1 MSTITAGFDGTNN
14 ITITNINSSSKP
26 IIPLTEFNKLAVP
39 PMTYTSYD
47 GSIATTDAEKFVVE
61 QQTINFLDTVKDGGG
76 GVNMV
81 QMIDGLKM
89 YKKHVSPDT
98 PKFQGITKALTNLE
112 EATFEQATIKPSF
125 YDRSWTKIKKK
136 KNKLDPPLPFK
147 KIFYDVGLDP
157 ETYIV
162 KPFEILNTFG
172 KYMDPSKA
180 GDSSTKYWPPKD
192 KTLVFD
198 ASFMELFGFPNSSI
212 SATKIQGNKKW
223 NYDLSAGGVPVN
235 WNGASQADPNS
246 SLFAG
251 NAAKNRLLGDGTTN
265 SDRKRAL
272 LMLKEWGDKF
282 QVLTAFVWSSLNKD
296 TYAVVTND
304 KVVALLCTILKL
316 NCIQYVEKQVKGQPK
331 KYTIKVYES
340 SMTPNTDAAK
350 RYNSTRKEI
359 IAHNKEYIKLIRQLS
374 NNPTEPI
381 EFPSHGVWKDLP
393 KSFYEAV
400 LVDLEN
406 INNNMFTNNP
416 PKPENETES
425 ADVIEG
431 DIKNMRSEFSF
442 ILFIR
447 EIAGQMK
454 MLGMSNYTS
463 DIRAKPKLA
472 AEFDI
477 PNDGLRHSFY
487 TIGLRAANQSAAR
500 GGSYDGSPEIRRRM
514 PGVRTAEER
523 KKTSQLKRATAV
535 SQVRAQKLQ
544 EKRDAPSWDDTDF
557 YSEPIYEWQEIPNKV
572 QQGPLVETTMKK
584 VDINELLRENIK
596 KALARTDVPRVY
608 RTMFDTIYSL
618 VLHWSYVNSG
628 VPLEEDDLYQLISDP
643 ENGIFQNLT
652 TKEEI
657 DQQLQQLQQLQQ
669 PSAVMVKAVSEDR
682 KKRRDED
689 QPAPPG
695 EGPEKV
701 RKMSPEAES
710 RLRAT
715 RKRART
721 VGGRSTRKNRKIKNI
736 KKRTRRKKRSGR
748 KRKKKRTLRKKH

>member
-14 ITITNINSSSKP
+14 ITITGTSL
-26 IIPLTEFNKLAVP
+26 IPLSEFNKLASP
-39 PMTYTSYD
+39 PMPNMPGTAS
-47 GSIATTDAEKFVVE
+47 EKFVVE

-76 GVNMV
+76 SRPF
-81 QMIDGLKM
+81 MINLNQLEM
-89 YKKHVSPDT
+89 YGKHVPLSHLG
-98 PKFQGITKALTNLE
+98 GISSALTNLE
-112 EATFEQATIKPSF
+112 EATFEHATIKPYF
-125 YDRSWTKIKKK
+125 YDRSWTKGQK
-136 KNKLDPPLPFK
+136 KNNKLNPPLPFK
-147 KIFYDVGLDP
+147 NIFYDVGLAP
-157 ETYIV
+157 ESYIV
-162 KPFEILNTFG
+162 KPFDIINTFG

-198 ASFMELFGFPNSSI
+198 ASFMELFGFQNSSI
-212 SATKIQGNKKW
+212 SATKKQENKKW
-223 NYDLSAGGVPVN
+223 NYNLKADGLDYSWDGMMT
-235 WNGASQADPNS
+235 DPNS
-246 SLFAG
+246 NLFAG
-251 NAAKNRLLGDGTTN
+251 NASKNTILKQSGQRELKK
-265 SDRKRAL
+265 SL

-316 NCIQYVEKQVKGQPK
+316 NCIQYVEKQVKGEPK

-359 IAHNKEYIKLIRQLS
+359 IAHNKDYIKLIRQLS

-431 DIKNMRSEFSF
+431 DIKNMRSEF
-442 ILFIR
+442 LFIHFIR
-447 EIAGQMK
+447 KIAGQMK
-454 MLGMSNYTS
+454 MLRMKNYTS
-463 DIRAKPKLA
+463 DIRSKPKLA
-472 AEFDI
+472 AEFNI
-477 PNDGLRHSFY
+477 PNDGLQNSFY

-500 GGSYDGSPEIRRRM
+500 GGSSDGSPETRRRM

-523 KKTSQLKRATAV
+523 KKASQLKRATAV

-608 RTMFDTIYSL
+608 RTMFDTVYSL

-643 ENGIFQNLT
+643 ANGIFQNLT

>member
-14 ITITNINSSSKP
+14 ITITGTSL
-26 IIPLTEFNKLAVP
+26 IPLSEFNKLASP
-39 PMTYTSYD
+39 PMPNMPGTAS
-47 GSIATTDAEKFVVE
+47 EKFVVE

-76 GVNMV
+76 SRPF
-81 QMIDGLKM
+81 MINLNQLEM
-89 YKKHVSPDT
+89 YGKHVPLSHLG
-98 PKFQGITKALTNLE
+98 GISSALTNLE
-112 EATFEQATIKPSF
+112 EATFEHATIKPYF
-125 YDRSWTKIKKK
+125 YDRSWTKGQK
-136 KNKLDPPLPFK
+136 KNNKLNPPLPFK
-147 KIFYDVGLDP
+147 NIFYDVGLAP
-157 ETYIV
+157 ESYIV
-162 KPFEILNTFG
+162 KPFDIINTFG

-198 ASFMELFGFPNSSI
+198 ASFMDLFGFQNSSI
-212 SATKIQGNKKW
+212 SATKKQENKKW
-223 NYDLSAGGVPVN
+223 NYNLKADGLDYSWDGMMT
-235 WNGASQADPNS
+235 DPNS
-246 SLFAG
+246 NLFAG
-251 NAAKNRLLGDGTTN
+251 NASKNTILKQSGQRELKK
-265 SDRKRAL
+265 SL

-316 NCIQYVEKQVKGQPK
+316 NCIQYVEKQVKGEPK

-359 IAHNKEYIKLIRQLS
+359 IAHNKDYIKLIRQLS

-442 ILFIR
+442 IHFIR
-447 EIAGQMK
+447 KIAGQMK
-454 MLGMSNYTS
+454 MLGMKNYTS
-463 DIRAKPKLA
+463 DIRSKPKLA
-472 AEFDI
+472 AEFNI
-477 PNDGLRHSFY
+477 PNDGLQNSFY

-500 GGSYDGSPEIRRRM
+500 GGSYDGSPETRRRM

-523 KKTSQLKRATAV
+523 KKASQLKRATAV

-596 KALARTDVPRVY
+596 KVLARTDVPRVY
-608 RTMFDTIYSL
+608 RTMFDTVYSL

-643 ENGIFQNLT
+643 ANGIFQNLT

-657 DQQLQQLQQLQQ
+657 DQQLQQLQQ